1 MRSRMRTA
9 PIVVLAF
16 LLLASC
22 SGDASSPDSGGDV
35 LSLPDDG
42 KSKAGHVKKEEPGSK
57 KDAKDGRGSKDGGDR
72 DATGSGSDQSP
83 DEDGDGSSG
92 KAGGS
97 AAASSLPLPTAG
109 SYSFVQG
116 GWEELCQASNCDRS
130 DLPPS
135 QSLDIS
141 YSKKTPTRAVFL
153 SKTEGSGSR
162 SQTITYDVRSDEAL
176 ITKLESTFSSGA
188 FSFKAEIVPSPPV
201 QAGAFPLTVGETW
214 SGRWDDRN
222 DNIDGSYRFDVV
234 GRDRMSI
241 DGKPEEVVVVDTS
254 MVLSGDYRGTN
265 EMRLW
270 VIPDEF
276 TIVASK
282 GFTEIESQYG
292 TYRSRFTTSYRSGP

>member
-1 MRSRMRTA
+1 MMA
-9 PIVVLAF
+9 V
-16 LLLASC
+16 LLLTSC
-22 SGDASSPDSGGDV
+22 SGETSSPDSGGNV
-35 LSLPDDG
+35 LSLPGDG
-42 KSKAGHVKKEEPGSK
+42 KSKAGHDKKEEPGSK
-57 KDAKDGRGSKDGGDR
+57 KDPKDGRGSKDGDDR
-72 DATGSGSDQSP
+72 DAAGSGSGQGS
-83 DEDGDGSSG
+83 DGDDGGSAEG
-92 KAGGS
+92 AGGS
-97 AAASSLPLPTAG
+97 AAASALPLPTAG

-141 YSKKTPTRAVFL
+141 YVKKTPTRAVFL
-153 SKTEGSGSR
+153 SRTEGSGSR

-188 FSFKAEIVPSPPV
+188 FSFKAEIVPSPAV
-201 QAGAFPLTVGETW
+201 KAGAFPLTVGDSW

-234 GRDRMSI
+234 GRDRMTI
-241 DGKPEEVVVVDTS
+241 DGKSEEVAVVDTS

-265 EMRLW
+265 DMRLW

-292 TYRSRFTTSYRSGP
+292 TYRSRSTTSYRSGP

>member
-1 MRSRMRTA
+1 MRYRL
-9 PIVVLAF
+9 VVPVIL

-22 SGDASSPDSGGDV
+22 SGDASSPDSGGNV

-42 KSKAGHVKKEEPGSK
+42 GSTAGQGKKEEPGSK
-57 KDAKDGRGSKDGGDR
+57 KDQKDGRGSKDGDDP
-72 DATGSGSDQSP
+72 DATGSGSDQSSN
-83 DEDGDGSSG
+83 EDDDGSSKG
-92 KAGGS
+92 AGGS

-141 YSKKTPTRAVFL
+141 YSKKTATRAVFL
-153 SKTEGSGSR
+153 SRTEGSGSR

-176 ITKLESTFSSGA
+176 ITKLESIFSSGA

-201 QAGAFPLTVGETW
+201 KAGAFPLTVGDSW

-234 GRDRMSI
+234 GRDRMTI
-241 DGKPEEVVVVDTS
+241 DGKAEEVAVVDTS

-270 VIPDEF
+270 VVPDEF

>member
-1 MRSRMRTA
+1 MRSA
-9 PIVVLAF
+9 PILVTAF
-16 LLLASC
+16 LLLVSC
-22 SGDASSPDSGGDV
+22 SGDSSAPDSGGDV

-42 KSKAGHVKKEEPGSK
+42 KSTAGENKKEEPKSK
-57 KDAKDGRGSKDGGDR
+57 KDAKDRHGSKDGDDGE
-72 DATGSGSDQSP
+72 TNGSGSGSGKSSNGGDQ
-83 DEDGDGSSG
+83 GSSEG
-92 KAGGS
+92 AGGS
-97 AAASSLPLPTAG
+97 AGASSLPLPTAG

-116 GWEELCQASNCDRS
+116 GWEELCRASNCDRS

-135 QSLDIS
+135 QSLEIS
-141 YSKKTPTRAVFL
+141 YAKKTPTRAVFL
-153 SKTEGSGSR
+153 SRTEGSGSR

-188 FSFKAEIVPSPPV
+188 FNFKAEIIPSPPV
-201 QAGAFPLTVGETW
+201 KAGVFPLTVGDSW
-214 SGRWDDRN
+214 AGRWDDRN
-222 DNIDGSYRFDVV
+222 GNIDGSYRFDVV
-234 GRDRMSI
+234 DRDRMTI
-241 DGKPEEVVVVDTS
+241 DGKSEDVAVVDTS